1 MGLGLT
7 AYTFERW
14 NRRIKPSVVN
24 ISLMSEND
32 EQEVTRKTGL
42 VYAAAFAIV
51 GAVVVCLFIGWVL
64 DRWFG
69 TSPWFVVGGI
79 VLGAVVGFYEF
90 IRVIS
95 KIS

>member
-7 AYTFERW
+7 AHTFELR
-14 NRRIKPSVVN
+14 NLRIKHSVVN

-90 IRVIS
+90 IRIIS
-95 KIS
+95 RI